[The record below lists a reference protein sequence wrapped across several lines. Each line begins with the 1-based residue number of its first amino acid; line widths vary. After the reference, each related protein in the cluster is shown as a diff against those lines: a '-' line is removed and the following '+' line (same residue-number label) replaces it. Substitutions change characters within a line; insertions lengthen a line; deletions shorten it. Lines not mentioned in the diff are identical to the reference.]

1 VITIRSTYVFPQFFP
16 QSALYRH
23 VSPSAFIERL
33 AKIYKK
39 ILKIVSEK
47 GQNREHFET
56 DRAQSKYVNNYNTH
70 DSMQTIDIDGLCKLL
85 NLSRSATY
93 QLMHEPTFPQ
103 AYGVTSRHFLWNL
116 KEVEDW
122 LISRKGVKPQVRRV
136 KKSAKRI
143 LIIDGVR
150 LEKAGA

>member
-1 VITIRSTYVFPQFFP
+1 
-16 QSALYRH
+16 LYRH

-33 AKIYKK
+33 EKIYKK

-122 LISRKGVKPQVRRV
+122 LISRKGVKPAVRGAQR
-136 KKSAKRI
+136 SAKRI
-143 LIIDGVR
+143 LIKNGIRIEKVR
-150 LEKAGA
+150 A